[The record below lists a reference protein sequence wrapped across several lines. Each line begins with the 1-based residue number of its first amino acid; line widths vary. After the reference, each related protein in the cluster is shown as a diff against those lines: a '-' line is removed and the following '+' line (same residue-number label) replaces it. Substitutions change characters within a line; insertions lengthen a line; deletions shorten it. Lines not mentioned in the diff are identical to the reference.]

1 MTQYHYNRDINI
13 SFKIEDVE
21 KISASNVKACLTMNI
36 ALENGCL
43 QARKIVEI
51 LRNEKNKCTIFC
63 LLPVAIRKIFVT
75 LNSLHLF
82 LRVLR
87 TTFTYRPGHSLCH
100 VLSV

>member
-21 KISASNVKACLTMNI
+21 KISASNVKPCLTMNI

-51 LRNEKNKCTIFC
+51 LRNEKIS
-63 LLPVAIRKIFVT
+63 AR
-75 LNSLHLF
+75 S
-82 LRVLR
+82 
-87 TTFTYRPGHSLCH
+87 
-100 VLSV
+100 SVYCQLQLEKSS